1 VPHEVLNAK
10 QHDREAS
17 IVAQAGRK
25 GAVTVATNM
34 AGRGTDIKLGGN
46 PDDLAEAE
54 LRQRG
59 LDPIEHVEE
68 WAAALPEALERAE
81 EAVKAEHEEVVELG
95 GLYVLGTERHESR
108 RIDNQLRGRSGR
120 QGDPGESRFYLSLGD
135 DLMRL
140 FKAQMVER
148 VMSMANVPDDVPI
161 ENKMVTRAI
170 ASAQSQV
177 EQQNF
182 EIRKNVLKYDE
193 VLNRQREVIYGERRR
208 VLEGED
214 LREQVQHFMD
224 DTIDDYVAAETA
236 EGFAEDWDLDRLFNA
251 FGQLYP
257 IKVTV
262 DELEE
267 AAGDRAG
274 ITAEFI
280 SETVKQ
286 DIHEQY
292 EAREEQLG
300 EEIMRELERRVVLSV
315 LDRKWREHLY
325 EMDYLQ
331 EGIGLRAMA
340 QRDPLVE
347 YQREGFDM
355 FGAMMD
361 GIKEESVGYL
371 FNLEVQVEQQV
382 EEVPVGEEGAEALG
396 GGEAEAAAAGGAAP
410 SLVKQEA
417 RPEIRAKGLEAPRRA
432 DRLHFS
438 APSVDGEG
446 GVVEGDFAASP
457 GAGAAGAGASE
468 SDGLTRAERRKAAKG
483 GGGRRRKK

>member
-1 VPHEVLNAK
+1 
-10 QHDREAS
+10 
-17 IVAQAGRK
+17 
-25 GAVTVATNM
+25 M
-34 AGRGTDIKLGGN
+34 
-46 PDDLAEAE
+46 
-54 LRQRG
+54 
-59 LDPIEHVEE
+59 
-68 WAAALPEALERAE
+68 
-81 EAVKAEHEEVVELG
+81 KAEFEEVKDLG

-182 EIRKNVLKYDE
+182 ETRKNVLKYDE

-214 LREQVQHFMD
+214 LQEQIRHFMD
-224 DTIDDYVAAETA
+224 DTIDDYIRQETA
-236 EGFAEDWDLDRLFNA
+236 EGFAEEWDLDRLWGA
-251 FGQLYP
+251 FKQLYP
-257 IKVTV
+257 VKVTV
-262 DELEE
+262 DELED

-280 SETVKQ
+280 GESIKD

-292 EAREEQLG
+292 DEREKQLG
-300 EEIMRELERRVVLSV
+300 SDIMRELERRVVLSV

-340 QRDPLVE
+340 QKDPLVE

-355 FGAMMD
+355 FNAMME

-382 EEVPVGEEGAEALG
+382 EEVPVQDAAER
-396 GGEAEAAAAGGAAP
+396 P
-410 SLVKQEA
+410 SLSKEDAAVPAGA
-417 RPEIRAKGLEAPRRA
+417 RPEIRAKGLDAPQRP

-438 APSVDGEG
+438 APTVDGEG
-446 GVVEGDFAASP
+446 GIVEGDFANGDG
-457 GAGAAGAGASE
+457 GAVSE
-468 SDGLTRAERRKAAKG
+468 SDGLTRAERRRAQKNG

>member
-1 VPHEVLNAK
+1 
-10 QHDREAS
+10 
-17 IVAQAGRK
+17 
-25 GAVTVATNM
+25 M
-34 AGRGTDIKLGGN
+34 
-46 PDDLAEAE
+46 
-54 LRQRG
+54 
-59 LDPIEHVEE
+59 
-68 WAAALPEALERAE
+68 
-81 EAVKAEHEEVVELG
+81 KAEFEEVKDLG

-182 EIRKNVLKYDE
+182 ETRKNVLKYDE

-214 LREQVQHFMD
+214 LQEQIRHFMD
-224 DTIDDYVAAETA
+224 DTIDDYIRQETA
-236 EGFAEDWDLDRLFNA
+236 EGFAEEWDLDRLWGA
-251 FGQLYP
+251 FKQLYP
-257 IKVTV
+257 VKVTV
-262 DELEE
+262 DELED

-280 SETVKQ
+280 GESIKD

-292 EAREEQLG
+292 DEREKQLG
-300 EEIMRELERRVVLSV
+300 SDIMRELERRVVLSV

-340 QRDPLVE
+340 QKDPLVE

-355 FGAMMD
+355 FNAMME

-382 EEVPVGEEGAEALG
+382 EEVPVQDAAER
-396 GGEAEAAAAGGAAP
+396 P
-410 SLVKQEA
+410 SLSKEDATVPAGA
-417 RPEIRAKGLEAPRRA
+417 RPEIRAKGLDAPQRP

-438 APSVDGEG
+438 APTVDGEG
-446 GVVEGDFAASP
+446 GIVEGDFSNGDG
-457 GAGAAGAGASE
+457 GAVSE
-468 SDGLTRAERRKAAKG
+468 SDGLTRAERRKAQKNG